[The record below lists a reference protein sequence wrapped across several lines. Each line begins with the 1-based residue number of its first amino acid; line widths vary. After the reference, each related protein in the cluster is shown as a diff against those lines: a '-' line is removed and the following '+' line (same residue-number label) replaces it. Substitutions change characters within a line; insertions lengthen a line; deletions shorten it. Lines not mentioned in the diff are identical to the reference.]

1 MDVGLL
7 AGVGAKELVVSTMG
21 VMYAQGDKAL
31 EGEDLSEDTQLQA
44 ALKRSVSKPA
54 ALAFM
59 IFVLLYFPCIATFV
73 AIKNETGKW
82 RWAILCAI
90 YTILI
95 AWIFA
100 FAAYRIGL
108 LIWAI

>member
-1 MDVGLL
+1 
-7 AGVGAKELVVSTMG
+7 MG
-21 VMYAQGDKAL
+21 VMYAQGGKAL

-44 ALKRSVSKPA
+44 ALKNSVSKPA

-73 AIKNETGKW
+73 SIKNETSKW

-90 YTILI
+90 YTILV
-95 AWIFA
+95 AWLFA

-108 LIWAI
+108 LLW

>member
-7 AGVGAKELVVSTMG
+7 AGIGAKELVVSTMG
-21 VMYAQGDKAL
+21 VMYSQGGKAL

-44 ALKRSVSKPA
+44 ALKNSVSKAA

-73 AIKNETGKW
+73 AVKNETGKW
-82 RWAILCAI
+82 RWAILCAV
-90 YTILI
+90 YTILV
-95 AWIFA
+95 AWIMA
-100 FAAYRIGL
+100 FAGYHIGL
-108 LIWAI
+108 WFWP